1 MLNLTHF
8 LTHNIFG
15 TICNIVDYK
24 LITELEKKLQDF
36 TFGKTKTINPIS
48 KLIQNCSNDDL
59 NSLKGIILRQV
70 KHYKKYPEDDLG
82 YKWYCGAQII
92 LHKFYELKPEV
103 FDNDSIPST
112 SLEDM
117 ELGRNEW
124 VNKKQKGG
132 DILLS
137 DLKDM
142 LFFATVILFIIGFI
156 IFLFTGPSDELK
168 CYSING
174 EKVCKYESEWEKIN
188 KNFKDSVRNIPYD
201 D

>member
-1 MLNLTHF
+1 MDTRHGHGLN
-8 LTHNIFG
+8 
-15 TICNIVDYK
+15 
-24 LITELEKKLQDF
+24 KKIEDF
-36 TFGKTKTINPIS
+36 VYGKTKTINPIS
-48 KLIQNCSNDDL
+48 KFIQNCPNEDL
-59 NSLKGIILRQV
+59 DVLKGLIFRALRHR
-70 KHYKKYPEDDLG
+70 KIYHEGEIDYS
-82 YKWYCGAQII
+82 WYCASQII
-92 LHKFYELKPEV
+92 LHKFYELKPEL
-103 FDNDSIPST
+103 FDTDSIPST

-124 VNKKQKGG
+124 LNKKQKGG

-137 DLKDM
+137 DLRDM